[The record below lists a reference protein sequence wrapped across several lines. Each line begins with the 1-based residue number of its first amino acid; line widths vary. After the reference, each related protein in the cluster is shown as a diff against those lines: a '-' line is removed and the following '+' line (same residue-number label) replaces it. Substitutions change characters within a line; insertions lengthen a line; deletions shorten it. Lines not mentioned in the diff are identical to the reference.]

1 MDVSR
6 LPRKSAKDMCMA
18 PVPQTDTRGHVK
30 STKALERFTAKE
42 LGKITP
48 WQNNPVTSGK
58 GVLSERWEPQ
68 RNGSGDCL
76 TKTQGYA
83 KSKDEIYGLTP
94 ARCWKVKR
102 RCQPQGEALN

>member
-1 MDVSR
+1 MEETVNIQLLAYTLMWRRRSDSPANWRNSWLKGVDADRVGKSARESNLKVPRGLAWAEMDVIR

-48 WQNNPVTSGK
+48 
-58 GVLSERWEPQ
+58 
-68 RNGSGDCL
+68 
-76 TKTQGYA
+76 
-83 KSKDEIYGLTP
+83 
-94 ARCWKVKR
+94 
-102 RCQPQGEALN
+102 

>member
-1 MDVSR
+1 MDRVGKSARESNLKVPSELVQSEMDVE

-48 WQNNPVTSGK
+48 
-58 GVLSERWEPQ
+58 
-68 RNGSGDCL
+68 
-76 TKTQGYA
+76 
-83 KSKDEIYGLTP
+83 
-94 ARCWKVKR
+94 
-102 RCQPQGEALN
+102 

>member
-1 MDVSR
+1 MVGKSATEPNLIAMEDIVRSLMDVSR

-48 WQNNPVTSGK
+48 
-58 GVLSERWEPQ
+58 
-68 RNGSGDCL
+68 
-76 TKTQGYA
+76 
-83 KSKDEIYGLTP
+83 
-94 ARCWKVKR
+94 
-102 RCQPQGEALN
+102 

>member
-1 MDVSR
+1 MEETVNIQLLAYTLMWRRRNESPANWRNSWLKGVEVDHVGKSAWDSNLKVPRGLAWAEMDVSR

-48 WQNNPVTSGK
+48 
-58 GVLSERWEPQ
+58 
-68 RNGSGDCL
+68 
-76 TKTQGYA
+76 
-83 KSKDEIYGLTP
+83 
-94 ARCWKVKR
+94 
-102 RCQPQGEALN
+102 

>member
-6 LPRKSAKDMCMA
+6 LPRKSAKDMWMA

-48 WQNNPVTSGK
+48 
-58 GVLSERWEPQ
+58 
-68 RNGSGDCL
+68 
-76 TKTQGYA
+76 
-83 KSKDEIYGLTP
+83 
-94 ARCWKVKR
+94 
-102 RCQPQGEALN
+102 

>member
-1 MDVSR
+1 MDRVGKSAQESNLKVPRWLARAEMDVSR

-48 WQNNPVTSGK
+48 
-58 GVLSERWEPQ
+58 
-68 RNGSGDCL
+68 
-76 TKTQGYA
+76 
-83 KSKDEIYGLTP
+83 
-94 ARCWKVKR
+94 
-102 RCQPQGEALN
+102 